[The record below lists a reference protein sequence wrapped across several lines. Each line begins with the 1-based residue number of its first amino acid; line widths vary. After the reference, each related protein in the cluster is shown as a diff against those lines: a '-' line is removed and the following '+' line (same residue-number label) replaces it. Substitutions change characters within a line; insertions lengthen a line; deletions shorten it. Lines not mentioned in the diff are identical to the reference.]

1 MKKFKLVAIATM
13 LAGTTLCAS
22 AADVQMYGLVATGV
36 VYQHIRHQDTNTFKL
51 ANALESSDQSRWGIK
66 GREAHSKWMVCWF
79 SIRRWFS
86 ARLW

>member
-36 VYQHIRHQDTNTFKL
+36 VYQHRNDRSFW
-51 ANALESSDQSRWGIK
+51 RPY
-66 GREAHSKWMVCWF
+66 GRLYDCF
-79 SIRRWFS
+79 
-86 ARLW
+86 